1 MSNCER
7 AVKSHC
13 NLVVG
18 VDGGGTKTEAVVGAI
33 VDNGSIRAMGR
44 GTAGPAN
51 LQSRTAAD
59 AWHQCLAAIRSAV
72 DNCCQEDRRRFGC
85 ELNTFT
91 FSNGLFAMAGA
102 GSRPHAEAFE
112 RQIIASSQVDHL
124 LVTHDAR
131 PLVGGATQADCGI
144 ALIAGTGSFSY
155 CRTAD
160 GIEDRCGGWG
170 YLYGDEGSGYSL
182 GIAGLRAAVM
192 AHDGRGSPTELT
204 SGLKNWLGQSDVPGW
219 LTELRTW
226 DRDQIAGAAKIVCQ
240 CASGGDETAIRL
252 IDQAA
257 AALAHHLAT
266 LWSRQFRGQSTD
278 IVLAGGLL
286 VGNEFL
292 RSKVIDTFVASG
304 CKTGSVTVVERSSD
318 AMICM
323 LERMSTRDDGTA

>member
-1 MSNCER
+1 MSNSER
-7 AVKSHC
+7 AAKSRC

-18 VDGGGTKTEAVVGAI
+18 IDGGGTKTEAVIGAI
-33 VDNGSIRAMGR
+33 IDGGSIRAIGR

-72 DNCCQEDRRRFGC
+72 DDCCQEDRRQFGC

-91 FSNGLFAMAGA
+91 FVKGLFAMAGA

-112 RQIIASSQVDHL
+112 HQIIASSQLNNL

-144 ALIAGTGSFSY
+144 ALIAGTGSFAY

-192 AHDGRGSPTELT
+192 ADDGRGSPTELV
-204 SGLKNWLGQSDVPGW
+204 SGFKNWLGQSDIPGW

-257 AALAHHLAT
+257 EALAHHLTT
-266 LWSRQFRGQSTD
+266 LWNRQFRGQSTD

-286 VGNEFL
+286 VANEFL

-304 CKTGSVTVVERSSD
+304 CKTGSVTVVQRSSD
-318 AMICM
+318 AMIRM
-323 LERMSTRDDGTA
+323 LERMCMRNDDAA